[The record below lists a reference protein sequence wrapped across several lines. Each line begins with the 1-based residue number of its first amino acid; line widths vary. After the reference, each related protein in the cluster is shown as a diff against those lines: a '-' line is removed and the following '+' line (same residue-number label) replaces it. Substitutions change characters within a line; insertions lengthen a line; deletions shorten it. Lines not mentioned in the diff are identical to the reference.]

1 MKKKLLFAAAMLL
14 AAVGVNAQT
23 DVTSTYLT
31 NADFSQGTPVTVG
44 VCTYAKD
51 KATNGTEYANL
62 VPVDN
67 WTAVESADG
76 KAGGLFA
83 IGGGAWL
90 GGKGFTA
97 PATDS
102 DGNTGVNVLGIVTC
116 WGATVKYTQNLK
128 QALPAGTYT
137 LVIGAYNSGSGQ
149 NNIKS
154 NLIGFVEAGGTT
166 HYATTSKYNSN
177 TWKYEFIT
185 FTLSAETEGYISLG
199 YTGEGGSAGLPH
211 LFLSGLTLFEGEVD
225 AEAYEAAKAAAREA
239 KEAKVYWDAAVAA
252 AQAALADN
260 DYTSVTGTDRT
271 NLEAELAK
279 AEPTTKDG
287 YNEATDAL
295 NAATDAFKAAKASF
309 DELAEINAVA
319 AKLGL
324 DALTAASGTE
334 AIEKA
339 HVQNVAVYNKV
350 NEDFTFPVTLGSWTQ
365 TGATQ
370 ENSGQHWDDGSTKYW
385 EPNQWSSGSVDWAIS
400 QTLAGLPAGDYVLM
414 ATGRRSGDITMTM
427 TAAGESVTTFPN
439 ADFGL
444 GVDTSG
450 DANFGEGT
458 FAADGQGRGWQWR
471 YVPFTLT
478 EVGDVEIKVTA
489 TATSTHQWASITAFK
504 LWGKAEAEVAIAKA
518 ELLAAINDADAAN
531 NGVNVGTG
539 AFQIPASAVTALE
552 GAIADAQAVY
562 DNEGATLEEV
572 EEAITA
578 IIDAVSEY
586 EAAELN
592 APEAGDVFNVIL
604 KAIEENYGWDD
615 KAMTLR
621 ANDRTDA
628 GLYNFQYTDLNE
640 NYAQNLTFTKVEGN
654 NYTISISA
662 DAEGETRY
670 ICTGKVYGGNDYQ
683 LRTTLT
689 EADAAQFT
697 IIPTATEGIWNIWNI
712 AANQYVG
719 SQDAGVYTV
728 DRNYNFQIVKNT
740 AENPSVGL
748 SLTAGKFATRIYP
761 FKPAVANN
769 GVKYYSC
776 ADASENELTLAEVED
791 PVANVPYILEATVNV
806 NDTQTGVGAAF
817 KETYTDGWLTG
828 VFAEEGIEITEGYVL
843 QTKEGKQAFYII
855 NPEKPINVP
864 AYRAYLTVPS
874 STGVKSFN
882 LGDDTTGIS
891 ALEALTN
898 NAFEAIY
905 SADGV
910 KLNRIEKGVNILKMS
925 DGTTR
930 KVILK

>member
-44 VCTYAKD
+44 VCTYARD
-51 KATNGTEYANL
+51 KGVNGTEYANL
-62 VPVDN
+62 VPVEG

-102 DGNTGVNVLGIVTC
+102 DGNTDVNVLGIVTC

-137 LVIGAYNSGSGQ
+137 LVIGAYNSGNGQ
-149 NNIKS
+149 NTIKS
-154 NLIGFVEAGGTT
+154 NLIGFVEAGGNT
-166 HYATTSKYNSN
+166 HYATTSKYISN

-225 AEAYEAAKAAAREA
+225 TEEYEAAKAAAREA
-239 KEAKVYWDAAVAA
+239 KEAKVLWDAAVAA
-252 AQAALADN
+252 AQAALAN
-260 DYTSVTGTDRT
+260 PDYAGVTGSEKTA
-271 NLEAELAK
+271 LETELAK

-287 YNEATDAL
+287 YNEATTAL
-295 NAATDAFKAAKASF
+295 NNATTAFKAAKASF

-324 DALTAASGTE
+324 DALTAASGAE

-350 NEDFTFPVTLGSWTQ
+350 KDDFTFPVTLGTSWTQ

-370 ENSGQHWDDGSTKYW
+370 ENSGQHWDDGSTKYL
-385 EPNQWSSGSVDWAIS
+385 EPNQWNSGSVNWAIS

-414 ATGRRSGDITMTM
+414 ATGRRSGDVTMTM
-427 TAAGESVTTFPN
+427 SAGGESVSTFPN

-450 DANFGEGT
+450 AANFGEGT
-458 FAADGQGRGWQWR
+458 FANGGG
-471 YVPFTLT
+471 
-478 EVGDVEIKVTA
+478 
-489 TATSTHQWASITAFK
+489 QWASICEFR
-504 LWGKAEAEVAIAKA
+504 LLGKPEAKVAIAKA

-531 NGVNVGTG
+531 NDANVGTG

-552 GAIADAQAVY
+552 EAINTAQAVY
-562 DNEGATLEEV
+562 NNESATLEEV
-572 EEAITA
+572 EEATSAIT
-578 IIDAVSEY
+578 DAVSEY

-592 APEAGDVFNVIL
+592 APVEGDVFNVIL
-604 KAIEENYGWDD
+604 KAMEENYAWDG
-615 KAMTLR
+615 KVMTLR
-621 ANDRTDA
+621 ANDRI
-628 GLYNFQYTDLNE
+628 GQGNYNFQYNDRNE

-654 NYTISISA
+654 NYKISISA
-662 DAEGETRY
+662 DAEGVARY
-670 ICTGKVYGGNDYQ
+670 ITTGTPWDGNNFQ
-683 LRTTLT
+683 IRTSTN
-689 EADAAQFT
+689 ADDAAQFT
-697 IIPTATEGIWNIWNI
+697 IIPTATEGIWNIWNV
-712 AANQYVG
+712 AAEQYVG

-728 DRNYNFQIVKNT
+728 ARNYNFQIVKNT

-748 SLTAGKFATRIYP
+748 SLAAGKFATRIYP
-761 FKPAVANN
+761 FKPAVAND

-776 ADASENELTLAEVED
+776 EAVEENELTLSDVAE
-791 PVANVPYILEATVNV
+791 PAANVPYILEATVDV
-806 NDTQTGVGAAF
+806 NETLTGVGAAF
-817 KETYTDGWLTG
+817 EETYTDGFLTG
-828 VFAEEGIEITEGYVL
+828 VFAEGGKEITSGYVL
-843 QTKEGKQAFYII
+843 QTLNGKQAFYKVS
-855 NPEKPINVP
+855 EEAPITVP
-864 AYRAYLTVPS
+864 AYRAYLTVS
-874 STGVKSFN
+874 GSDVKSFN

>member
-44 VCTYAKD
+44 VCTYARD
-51 KATNGTEYANL
+51 KGVNGTEYANL
-62 VPVDN
+62 VPVEG

-102 DGNTGVNVLGIVTC
+102 DGNTDVNVLGIVTC
-116 WGATVKYTQNLK
+116 WGATVKDTQNLK

-137 LVIGAYNSGSGQ
+137 LVIGAYNSGNGQ
-149 NNIKS
+149 NTIKS
-154 NLIGFVEAGGTT
+154 NLIGFVEAGGNT
-166 HYATTSKYNSN
+166 HYATTSKYISN

-225 AEAYEAAKAAAREA
+225 TEEYEAAKAAAREA
-239 KEAKVYWDAAVAA
+239 KEAKVLWDAAVAA
-252 AQAALADN
+252 AQAALAN
-260 DYTSVTGTDRT
+260 PDYAGVTGSEKTA
-271 NLEAELAK
+271 LETELAK

-287 YNEATDAL
+287 YNEATTAL
-295 NAATDAFKAAKASF
+295 NNATTAFKAAKASF

-324 DALTAASGTE
+324 DALTAASGAE

-350 NEDFTFPVTLGSWTQ
+350 KDDFTFPVTLGTSWTQ

-370 ENSGQHWDDGSTKYW
+370 ENSGQHWDDGSTKYL
-385 EPNQWSSGSVDWAIS
+385 EPNQWNSGSVNWAIS

-414 ATGRRSGDITMTM
+414 ATGRRSGDVTMTM
-427 TAAGESVTTFPN
+427 SAGGESVSTFPN

-450 DANFGEGT
+450 AANFGEGT
-458 FAADGQGRGWQWR
+458 FANGGGRGWQWR

-478 EVGDVEIKVTA
+478 EAGNVEIKVTA
-489 TATSTHQWASITAFK
+489 TAPSTHQWASICEFR
-504 LWGKAEAEVAIAKA
+504 LLGKPEAKVAIAKA

-531 NGVNVGTG
+531 NDANVGTG

-552 GAIADAQAVY
+552 EAINTAQAVY
-562 DNEGATLEEV
+562 NNESATLEEV
-572 EEAITA
+572 EEATSAIT
-578 IIDAVSEY
+578 DAVSEY

-592 APEAGDVFNVIL
+592 APVEGDVFNVIL
-604 KAIEENYGWDD
+604 KAMEENYAWDG
-615 KAMTLR
+615 KVMTLR
-621 ANDRTDA
+621 ANDRI
-628 GLYNFQYTDLNE
+628 GQGNYNFQYNDRNE

-654 NYTISISA
+654 NYKISISA
-662 DAEGETRY
+662 DAEGVARY
-670 ICTGKVYGGNDYQ
+670 ITTGTPWDGNNFQ
-683 LRTTLT
+683 IRTSTN
-689 EADAAQFT
+689 ADDAAQFT
-697 IIPTATEGIWNIWNI
+697 IIPTATEGIWNIWNV
-712 AANQYVG
+712 AAEQYVG

-728 DRNYNFQIVKNT
+728 ARNYNFQIVKNT

-748 SLTAGKFATRIYP
+748 SLAAGKFATRIYP
-761 FKPAVANN
+761 FKPAVAND

-776 ADASENELTLAEVED
+776 EAVEENELTLSDVAE
-791 PVANVPYILEATVNV
+791 PAANVPYILEATVDV
-806 NDTQTGVGAAF
+806 NETLTGVGAAF
-817 KETYTDGWLTG
+817 EETYTDGFLTG
-828 VFAEEGIEITEGYVL
+828 VFAEGGKEITSGYVL
-843 QTKEGKQAFYII
+843 QTLNGKQAFYKVS
-855 NPEKPINVP
+855 EEAPITVP
-864 AYRAYLTVPS
+864 AYRAYLTVS
-874 STGVKSFN
+874 GSDVKSFN